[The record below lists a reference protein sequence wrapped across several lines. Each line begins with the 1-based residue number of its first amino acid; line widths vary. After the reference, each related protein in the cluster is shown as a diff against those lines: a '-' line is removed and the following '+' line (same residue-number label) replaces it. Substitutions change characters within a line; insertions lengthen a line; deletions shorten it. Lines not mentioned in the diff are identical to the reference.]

1 MMYKHPKIT
10 VNTMGPLSTLWLIII
25 TLKLMAIIH
34 WSWWVVVC
42 FPVIVVLAILL
53 GFGAFCFLGA
63 VIWQLWEIC
72 TTSDAQQSQR
82 KAKH

>member
-1 MMYKHPKIT
+1 MMHKHVT

-34 WSWWVVVC
+34 WSWWLVVF
-42 FPVIVVLAILL
+42 FPLIVVICIVL
-53 GFGAFCFLGA
+53 GVGACCFLGA
-63 VIWQLWEIC
+63 VIWQLWETC
-72 TTSDAQQSQR
+72 KTSDKLQSQR